1 MEFIIEFFAELL
13 MDVTID
19 TAIDATKNRRLP
31 KPVRYLIAIL
41 LALVFFAIIA
51 LVYIVGAKV
60 WEQSVICGILILAIG
75 VLLTVCCI
83 RWIVGICKQI
93 KRTKTGKS

>member
-1 MEFIIEFFAELL
+1 MEFVIEFFAELL
-13 MDVTID
+13 ADVAID

-51 LVYIVGAKV
+51 LVYIVGANV
-60 WEQSVICGILILAIG
+60 WEQNTFCGILILVIA

-83 RWIVGICKQI
+83 KWIVGICKQI
-93 KRTKTGKS
+93 KRTKAGKS